1 MPNLAAVEHTL
12 QQASHHR
19 QWAAGID
26 AGREATQKGREEEYY
41 DEEGAKEDEE
51 EDSLPAVREDGLLP
65 AEKAKASWRKRLKMP
80 GDGVA
85 TMSDAMVAELAE
97 REEEQITIG
106 SG

>member
-1 MPNLAAVEHTL
+1 
-12 QQASHHR
+12 
-19 QWAAGID
+19 
-26 AGREATQKGREEEYY
+26 
-41 DEEGAKEDEE
+41 
-51 EDSLPAVREDGLLP
+51 
-65 AEKAKASWRKRLKMP
+65 MP